1 MTKSGLHLRSMSD
14 RPVPSPSLAA
24 SHAPVRWAM
33 ALSTAVLRTERA
45 ALTVLMGLLV
55 LLILLNVVTRYSGT
69 PIYWVDEAAVF
80 TMVWLTFVGASVMTR
95 LRMDFAVGLVSD
107 QLPPGGAKVLKVIA
121 TLGVLVF
128 ALALVWMCWVWMD
141 PRGIAAAGF
150 NAKDYAEASF
160 NFIYTERTQTLEWPT
175 WVLQLILPIF
185 SLTLTVHAFAN
196 LLEELEASPRLVHP
210 GFDVVSAD
218 AVN

>member
-1 MTKSGLHLRSMSD
+1 MSD

-55 LLILLNVVTRYSGT
+55 LLILLNVVTRYSST

-107 QLPPGGAKVLKVIA
+107 HLPPGGAKVLKVIA

>member
-1 MTKSGLHLRSMSD
+1 MSD

-55 LLILLNVVTRYSGT
+55 LLILLNVITRYSGT

-107 QLPPGGAKVLKVIA
+107 HLPPGGAKVLKVIA

>member
-1 MTKSGLHLRSMSD
+1 MSD

-107 QLPPGGAKVLKVIA
+107 HLPPGGAKVLKVIA
-121 TLGVLVF
+121 TVGVLVF

>member
-1 MTKSGLHLRSMSD
+1 MSD

-95 LRMDFAVGLVSD
+95 SRMDFAVGLVSD
-107 QLPPGGAKVLKVIA
+107 HLPPGGAKVLKVIA

-128 ALALVWMCWVWMD
+128 ALALVWMCWLWMD

>member
-1 MTKSGLHLRSMSD
+1 MSD

-196 LLEELEASPRLVHP
+196 LLEVLEASPRLEHP

>member
-1 MTKSGLHLRSMSD
+1 
-14 RPVPSPSLAA
+14 
-24 SHAPVRWAM
+24 VRWAI
-33 ALSTAVLRTERA
+33 ALSSALLRFERG
-45 ALTVLMGLLV
+45 ALTALMTLLV
-55 LLILLNVVTRYSGT
+55 LLILLNVVTRYSGI
-69 PIYWVDEAAVF
+69 PIYWIDEAAVF

-107 QLPPGGAKVLKVIA
+107 QLPPRGAKAMKVLA
-121 TLGVLVF
+121 TFGVLVF

-160 NFIYTERTQTLEWPT
+160 NFLYTEHTQTLEWPT
-175 WVLQLILPIF
+175 WVIQLILPIF
-185 SLTLTVHAFAN
+185 SLSLTVHAIAN
-196 LLEELEASPRLVHP
+196 LFEELEVCPRIVHP

>member
-1 MTKSGLHLRSMSD
+1 MSD

-196 LLEELEASPRLVHP
+196 HLEELEASPRLVHP

>member
-1 MTKSGLHLRSMSD
+1 MSD

-80 TMVWLTFVGASVMTR
+80 TMVWLTFVGASIMTR

-107 QLPPGGAKVLKVIA
+107 HLPPGGAKVLKVIA

>member
-1 MTKSGLHLRSMSD
+1 MSD

-107 QLPPGGAKVLKVIA
+107 QVPPGGAKVLKVIA

-128 ALALVWMCWVWMD
+128 ALALVWMCWLWMD

>member
-1 MTKSGLHLRSMSD
+1 MSD
-14 RPVPSPSLAA
+14 RPVLSPSLAA

-107 QLPPGGAKVLKVIA
+107 HLPPGGAKVLKVIA

-150 NAKDYAEASF
+150 NVKDYAEASF

>member
-1 MTKSGLHLRSMSD
+1 MSD

-33 ALSTAVLRTERA
+33 ALSTAVLRAERA

-107 QLPPGGAKVLKVIA
+107 HLPPGGAKVLKVIA
-121 TLGVLVF
+121 TVGVLVF

-185 SLTLTVHAFAN
+185 SLTLAVHVFAN

>member
-1 MTKSGLHLRSMSD
+1 MSD

-107 QLPPGGAKVLKVIA
+107 QLPLGGAKVLKVIA

>member
-1 MTKSGLHLRSMSD
+1 MSD

-107 QLPPGGAKVLKVIA
+107 HLPPGGAKVLKVIA

-128 ALALVWMCWVWMD
+128 ALALVWMCWLWMD

-160 NFIYTERTQTLEWPT
+160 NFLYTERTQTLEWPT

>member
-1 MTKSGLHLRSMSD
+1 
-14 RPVPSPSLAA
+14 
-24 SHAPVRWAM
+24 
-33 ALSTAVLRTERA
+33 
-45 ALTVLMGLLV
+45 
-55 LLILLNVVTRYSGT
+55 
-69 PIYWVDEAAVF
+69 
-80 TMVWLTFVGASVMTR
+80 MTR

-107 QLPPGGAKVLKVIA
+107 HLPPGGAKVLKVIA

>member
-1 MTKSGLHLRSMSD
+1 MSD

-33 ALSTAVLRTERA
+33 ALSTAVLRAERA

-107 QLPPGGAKVLKVIA
+107 HLPPGGAKVLKVIA
-121 TLGVLVF
+121 TVGVLVF

>member
-1 MTKSGLHLRSMSD
+1 MSD

-128 ALALVWMCWVWMD
+128 ALALVWMCWLWMD

-160 NFIYTERTQTLEWPT
+160 NFIYTERTQTLDWPT

-196 LLEELEASPRLVHP
+196 LLEELEVSPRLVHP

>member
-1 MTKSGLHLRSMSD
+1 MSD

-107 QLPPGGAKVLKVIA
+107 QLPPGGAKVLKVIV

>member
-1 MTKSGLHLRSMSD
+1 MSD
-14 RPVPSPSLAA
+14 RPLPSPSLAA

-33 ALSTAVLRTERA
+33 ALSTAVLRAERA
-45 ALTVLMGLLV
+45 ALTVLTGLLV

-107 QLPPGGAKVLKVIA
+107 HLPPGGAKVLKVIA

-128 ALALVWMCWVWMD
+128 ALALVWMCWLWMD

-185 SLTLTVHAFAN
+185 SITLTVHAFAN

>member
-1 MTKSGLHLRSMSD
+1 MSD

-33 ALSTAVLRTERA
+33 ALSTAVLRAERA

-107 QLPPGGAKVLKVIA
+107 HLPPGGAKVLKVIA

-185 SLTLTVHAFAN
+185 SLALTVHAFAN

>member
-1 MTKSGLHLRSMSD
+1 
-14 RPVPSPSLAA
+14 
-24 SHAPVRWAM
+24 VRWAI
-33 ALSTAVLRTERA
+33 ALSSALLRFERG
-45 ALTVLMGLLV
+45 ALTALMTLLV
-55 LLILLNVVTRYSGT
+55 LLILLNVVTRYSGI
-69 PIYWVDEAAVF
+69 PIYWIDEAAVF

-95 LRMDFAVGLVSD
+95 LRMDFAVGLVSE
-107 QLPPGGAKVLKVIA
+107 QLPPRGAKAMKVLA
-121 TLGVLVF
+121 TFGVLVF

-160 NFIYTERTQTLEWPT
+160 NFVYTEHTQTLEWPT
-175 WVLQLILPIF
+175 WVIQLILPIF
-185 SLTLTVHAFAN
+185 SLSLTVHAIAN
-196 LLEELEASPRLVHP
+196 LFEELEVCPRIVHP

>member
-1 MTKSGLHLRSMSD
+1 MSD
-14 RPVPSPSLAA
+14 RPVPSHSLAA

-107 QLPPGGAKVLKVIA
+107 HLPPGGAKVLKVIA

>member
-1 MTKSGLHLRSMSD
+1 MSD
-14 RPVPSPSLAA
+14 RLLPPAPLPTPRG
-24 SHAPVRWAM
+24 PVRWAI
-33 ALSTAVLRTERA
+33 ALSSALLRFERG
-45 ALTVLMGLLV
+45 ALTALMTLLV
-55 LLILLNVVTRYSGT
+55 LLILLNVVTRYSGI
-69 PIYWVDEAAVF
+69 PIYWIDEAAVF

-95 LRMDFAVGLVSD
+95 LRMDFAVGLVSE
-107 QLPPGGAKVLKVIA
+107 QLPPRGAKAMKVLA
-121 TLGVLVF
+121 TFGVLVF

-160 NFIYTERTQTLEWPT
+160 NFVYTEHTQTLEWPT
-175 WVLQLILPIF
+175 WVIQLILPIF
-185 SLTLTVHAFAN
+185 SLSLTVHAIAN
-196 LLEELEASPRLVHP
+196 LFEELEVCPRIVHP

>member
-1 MTKSGLHLRSMSD
+1 MSD

-107 QLPPGGAKVLKVIA
+107 HLPPGGAKVLKVIA

-128 ALALVWMCWVWMD
+128 ALALLWMCWLWMD

>member
-1 MTKSGLHLRSMSD
+1 MSD

-55 LLILLNVVTRYSGT
+55 LLILLNVITRYSGT

>member
-1 MTKSGLHLRSMSD
+1 MSD

-107 QLPPGGAKVLKVIA
+107 HLPPGGAKVLKVIA
-121 TLGVLVF
+121 TVGVLVF

-160 NFIYTERTQTLEWPT
+160 NFLYTERTQTLEWPT

-185 SLTLTVHAFAN
+185 SLTLTVHVFAN

>member
-1 MTKSGLHLRSMSD
+1 MAYFQNTCTTKSSLHLRSMSD

-128 ALALVWMCWVWMD
+128 ALALVWMC
-141 PRGIAAAGF
+141 
-150 NAKDYAEASF
+150 
-160 NFIYTERTQTLEWPT
+160 
-175 WVLQLILPIF
+175 
-185 SLTLTVHAFAN
+185 
-196 LLEELEASPRLVHP
+196 
-210 GFDVVSAD
+210 
-218 AVN
+218 

>member
-1 MTKSGLHLRSMSD
+1 
-14 RPVPSPSLAA
+14 
-24 SHAPVRWAM
+24 M
-33 ALSTAVLRTERA
+33 ALSTAVLRAERA
-45 ALTVLMGLLV
+45 ALTVLMSLLV
-55 LLILLNVVTRYSGT
+55 LLILLNVVTRYSGI

-107 QLPPGGAKVLKVIA
+107 QLPPGGAKALKVIA
-121 TLGVLVF
+121 TFGVLVF

-160 NFIYTERTQTLEWPT
+160 NFIYTEHTQTLEWPT

-196 LLEELEASPRLVHP
+196 LLEELEASPRVVHH

>member
-1 MTKSGLHLRSMSD
+1 MSH

-107 QLPPGGAKVLKVIA
+107 HLPPGGAKVLKVIA

>member
-1 MTKSGLHLRSMSD
+1 MSD

-33 ALSTAVLRTERA
+33 ALSTAVLRAERA

-55 LLILLNVVTRYSGT
+55 LLILLNVITRYSGT